1 MSEVTKILERMG
13 KGESG
18 AGQALLREVY
28 DELRRIAS
36 AKMRRENPG
45 QTLQPTALVHE
56 AWLKLAGHGV
66 PQFENR
72 RHFFGAAGE
81 AMRRILV
88 DRARRRRRV
97 RHGGEMQAVDQDVDA
112 VLACPTPD
120 DRILAIHEALEI
132 LEAQDPLKARLVKL
146 KYFVGLENTE
156 IAEAL
161 EISVSTVERHWAF
174 ARAWLMR
181 QIREKTTPERKK

>member
-1 MSEVTKILERMG
+1 
-13 KGESG
+13 
-18 AGQALLREVY
+18 
-28 DELRRIAS
+28 
-36 AKMRRENPG
+36 
-45 QTLQPTALVHE
+45 
-56 AWLKLAGHGV
+56 
-66 PQFENR
+66 
-72 RHFFGAAGE
+72 
-81 AMRRILV
+81 
-88 DRARRRRRV
+88 
-97 RHGGEMQAVDQDVDA
+97 MQAVDQDVDA

>member
-1 MSEVTKILERMG
+1 MSEITKILERMG

-18 AGQALLREVY
+18 ADQALLREVY